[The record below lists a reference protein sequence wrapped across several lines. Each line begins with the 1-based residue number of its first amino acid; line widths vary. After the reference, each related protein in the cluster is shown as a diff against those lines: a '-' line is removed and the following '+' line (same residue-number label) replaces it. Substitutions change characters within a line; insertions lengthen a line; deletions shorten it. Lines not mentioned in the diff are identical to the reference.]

1 MKERQVSSL
10 RKGDV
15 RRLVQA
21 AGRYCRGAGE
31 RGVAVSFQLVMDCAD
46 PGRLSRFRA
55 AALRYE
61 AEPPPGGFASWDDY
75 WRDAGVPEEDL
86 GTGADRIDP
95 GGAGPRSW
103 FQLVPE
109 PKTVR
114 NRLHLDIRASGGRA
128 VPVATRRQR
137 ADAEARRPT
146 DPGAT
151 TIRVLA
157 EEGTGHYAAAL
168 KDPEDNEL
176 DIN

>member
-1 MKERQVSSL
+1 M
-10 RKGDV
+10 
-15 RRLVQA
+15 
-21 AGRYCRGAGE
+21 
-31 RGVAVSFQLVMDCAD
+31 AVSFQLVMDCAD

-86 GTGADRIDP
+86 GTGA
-95 GGAGPRSW
+95 
-103 FQLVPE
+103 
-109 PKTVR
+109 
-114 NRLHLDIRASGGRA
+114 
-128 VPVATRRQR
+128 
-137 ADAEARRPT
+137 
-146 DPGAT
+146 T

-157 EEGTGHYAAAL
+157 EEGTGHYAAAM